1 MSPMRV
7 LHVCHSTYPDTTGAS
22 IRSRYLV
29 ETQAHLGIEPIVLS
43 SPFQAPADAAQR
55 RGVESLHG
63 IPYYRCFDPKYDQRF
78 MVARKPL
85 GTRIRKL
92 TAIAGFTRYTRQ
104 IARDQHAKVIHGHS
118 LFFCG
123 LAAVFAARGLG
134 IPSIY
139 EVRSLIEDTLVR
151 EGGASEGGVLYRAY
165 RWFDDL
171 ATRLADHVVAI
182 SDGLRRDL
190 IERGVPASRITVV
203 GNGVDTATQTPAPPA
218 DPALRAELGLPSD
231 AFVVGYKG
239 TLFNYESLEVAID
252 AMAALRTR
260 HPNLRMMIVGTGP
273 ARDALIARAAE
284 RGVRDEVRFVDRVS
298 HEQVGRYYGLVDL
311 FVLPRRSNRLT
322 DLVTPLKPLEI
333 MARAKPVLASD
344 CGGHRELIIAGENG
358 LLYDAG
364 STSALAD
371 AIATWESRRD
381 ALTDLGQRARTWVGR
396 HRSWRAAVEP
406 TVGLYERLVAERRA
420 QPAARA
426 AAPVGSTRPASSRH
440 PT

>member
-1 MSPMRV
+1 MRV
-7 LHVCHSTYPDTTGAS
+7 LHLCHSTYPDTTGAS

-29 ETQAHLGIEPIVLS
+29 ETQAQLGIEPIVLS
-43 SPFQAPADAAQR
+43 SPFQPPADASQA

-63 IPYYRCFDPKYDQRF
+63 IPYYRCFDPRYDQRF

-92 TAIAGFTRYTRQ
+92 TAISGFTRFARQ
-104 IARDQHAKVIHGHS
+104 IAREQHAKVIHGHS

-203 GNGVDTATQTPAPPA
+203 GNGVDTAAQAPAPPA
-218 DPALRAELGLPSD
+218 DPALRADLGLPPD
-231 AFVVGYKG
+231 AFVVGYIG
-239 TLFNYESLEVAID
+239 TLFNYESLEMAIEAVAT
-252 AMAALRTR
+252 LRAR
-260 HPNLRMMIVGTGP
+260 HPRLRLMIVGTGP
-273 ARDALIARAAE
+273 ARDALVTLSAQ
-284 RGVRDEVRFVDRVS
+284 RGVQEIVRFVDRVS
-298 HEQVGRYYGLVDL
+298 HEEVGRYYGLVDL

-344 CGGHRELIIAGENG
+344 CGGHRELIVAGENG

-364 STSALAD
+364 SSAALAD
-371 AIATWESRRD
+371 ALATWQSRSPE
-381 ALTDLGQRARTWVGR
+381 LTDLGRRARTWVAQ
-396 HRSWRAAVEP
+396 HRSWRSAVEP
-406 TVGLYERLVAERRA
+406 TVGLYDGLVARRRPRSVPRSTA
-420 QPAARA
+420 ALASTTPA
-426 AAPVGSTRPASSRH
+426 STRN